1 MVADPIDPR
10 GDMTP
15 TATATRP
22 DTVDTGRPVGRSE
35 VMEAVLDAATELF
48 AERGPDAVTVREVA
62 DRAGVNHAL
71 IHRHFGTKEELLRIV
86 LAKAIERMAAVAR
99 DTTNTGEDI
108 RDVIAAMR
116 REEPAIRLL
125 AWALLAGYPIE
136 QIWPEYPAFQKVQSV
151 LAEDRDVAG
160 DRAVLLDDPGGQPIR
175 RSSALTEVAIDGPDH
190 SARIEGDELRVR
202 WRSADGVLHGEHE
215 PCTRFQ
221 RAMHRTKEPVEV
233 REVVHCQ

>member
-1 MVADPIDPR
+1 
-10 GDMTP
+10 MTP

-151 LAEDRDVAG
+151 LAEEQAATGADGENPRIVVATG
-160 DRAVLLDDPGGQPIR
+160 TAMLFGWILFRPFLDRAAQLSTIPGLDDEDVLFGAAQHLLDR
-175 RSSALTEVAIDGPDH
+175 
-190 SARIEGDELRVR
+190 AR
-202 WRSADGVLHGEHE
+202 
-215 PCTRFQ
+215 
-221 RAMHRTKEPVEV
+221 
-233 REVVHCQ
+233 